1 MLLLPLCFVLISSGV
16 PNVVVLSWKSRYPRP
31 TPANLAEMSERL
43 PSSRVMELLA
53 GGKKIEAIK
62 VYREETGVGLRE
74 AKDAVDRA
82 EATVSGG

>member
-1 MLLLPLCFVLISSGV
+1 
-16 PNVVVLSWKSRYPRP
+16 
-31 TPANLAEMSERL
+31 
-43 PSSRVMELLA
+43 MELLA